1 MFKSLLLFS
10 AAILFAVTPSTLL
23 CATPQDTAPPAPAT
37 ATKNPVKPTAEG
49 LAKAKITFRN
59 DCAMCHGD
67 NGDGKSD
74 LATSMDLKLDDWTN
88 PATLANVD
96 DQVLFNTIRNG
107 KDKMPSED
115 PGRAKDN
122 DVWNLIHYI
131 RNFSKSGHG
140 NGVVGK

>member
-74 LATSMDLKLDDWTN
+74 LATSMDLKLDD
-88 PATLANVD
+88 
-96 DQVLFNTIRNG
+96 
-107 KDKMPSED
+107 
-115 PGRAKDN
+115 
-122 DVWNLIHYI
+122 
-131 RNFSKSGHG
+131 
-140 NGVVGK
+140 

>member
-1 MFKSLLLFS
+1 MFKSLLVVTAAMLFALTPS
-10 AAILFAVTPSTLL
+10 AAL
-23 CATPQDTAPPAPAT
+23 CARPQDTTPAAPAT

-49 LAKAKITFRN
+49 LAKAKATYKN

-88 PATLANVD
+88 PAALASVD

-115 PGRAKDN
+115 AGRAKDS

-131 RNFSKSGHG
+131 RGFSKSG
-140 NGVVGK
+140 NGAGAGSK